1 MDEKDKEFEKAIR
14 EKIEAIAKKQ
24 FMLGMLAGNR
34 AAMEIMWQQS
44 KDMTSAKKIKKLIKD
59 KLDTATKAVE
69 MKAQEVNDEA

>member
-1 MDEKDKEFEKAIR
+1 MDEKDKEFEKELR
-14 EKIEAIAKKQ
+14 EKIEAILKEQ

-59 KLDTATKAVE
+59 KLDTATKAVD
-69 MKAQEVNDEA
+69 MKAKEMQNEA

>member
-1 MDEKDKEFEKAIR
+1 MDEKDKEFEQAIR
-14 EKIEAIAKKQ
+14 EKIEAICKQ
-24 FMLGMLAGNR
+24 QFTLGMLAGNR

-59 KLDTATKAVE
+59 KLDTANKAVD

>member
-1 MDEKDKEFEKAIR
+1 MDEKDKEFEKELR
-14 EKIEAIAKKQ
+14 EKIEALGKKQ

-59 KLDTATKAVE
+59 KLDTANKAAD

>member
-1 MDEKDKEFEKAIR
+1 MDEKDKEFEQELR
-14 EKIEAIAKKQ
+14 EKIETICKKQ

-69 MKAQEVNDEA
+69 MKAQEGNDEA

>member
-1 MDEKDKEFEKAIR
+1 MEEKDKEFEKELR
-14 EKIEAIAKKQ
+14 EKIEAICKKQ
-24 FMLGMLAGNR
+24 FMRGMLAGNR

-59 KLDTATKAVE
+59 KLDTANKAAE

>member
-1 MDEKDKEFEKAIR
+1 MDEKDKEFEKELR
-14 EKIEAIAKKQ
+14 EKIESFGMKQ

-59 KLDTATKAVE
+59 KLDTATKAAD
-69 MKAQEVNDEA
+69 MKAKEMQNEA

>member
-1 MDEKDKEFEKAIR
+1 MDEKDKEFEQFVR
-14 EKIEAIAKKQ
+14 EKIETIAKKQ

-59 KLDTATKAVE
+59 KLDTANKAVE
-69 MKAQEVNDEA
+69 MKAQEVDDEA

>member
-1 MDEKDKEFEKAIR
+1 MDEKDKEFEKELR
-14 EKIEAIAKKQ
+14 EKIEALCKKQ

-59 KLDTATKAVE
+59 KLDMATKAAD
-69 MKAQEVNDEA
+69 MKAKEMQNEA

>member
-1 MDEKDKEFEKAIR
+1 MDEKDKEFEKELR
-14 EKIEAIAKKQ
+14 EKIEAILKKQ

-59 KLDTATKAVE
+59 KLDTATKAVD
-69 MKAQEVNDEA
+69 MKAKEMRNEA

>member
-1 MDEKDKEFEKAIR
+1 MDEKDKEFEKELR
-14 EKIEAIAKKQ
+14 EKIEALYKKQ

-59 KLDTATKAVE
+59 KLDTATKAVD

>member
-1 MDEKDKEFEKAIR
+1 MDEKDKEFEKELR
-14 EKIEAIAKKQ
+14 EKIEVICKQ
-24 FMLGMLAGNR
+24 RFMLGMLAGNR